1 MLPRRMVVT
10 RTMANTDTTTKP
22 ADGEERIEID
32 STEAFVQNNP
42 LVGLLTPGARVRI
55 LAALINLRGDRL
67 NPSGICERSG
77 ISHDTWYKHRD
88 DLIDVYGVVEEA
100 GNMGNSPLYRVDMD
114 DPIVQR
120 LEEVLGLATERRN
133 RATNPENE

>member
-1 MLPRRMVVT
+1 M
-10 RTMANTDTTTKP
+10 TDSDGATTPT
-22 ADGEERIEID
+22 DSEERVEID

-55 LAALINLRGDRL
+55 LVTLINLRGERL
-67 NPSGICERSG
+67 NPSGICERAG

-114 DPIVQR
+114 DPIIQR
-120 LEEVLGLATERRN
+120 LEEVLGLATKRRN
-133 RATNPENE
+133 RATDPNQRTEGET